1 MSRFYD
7 ASGGNRPKPVLS
19 LPQGS
24 LEAGGLHDPSTMCRG
39 RRGVVEA
46 SASMLEARGLNPPAA
61 SPLLAAASV
70 VLSRRPLGKEA
81 SALQKTYFEVA
92 DFIHCI
98 TEAA

>member
-1 MSRFYD
+1 
-7 ASGGNRPKPVLS
+7 
-19 LPQGS
+19 
-24 LEAGGLHDPSTMCRG
+24 
-39 RRGVVEA
+39 
-46 SASMLEARGLNPPAA
+46 MLEARGLNPPAA